1 MSARVSSQR
10 VWDVA
15 YREAVRCYARGDI
28 DDWTDDDTREVADRL
43 ASERARGSAI
53 VLPAPGRT
61 SVYIGKFLALD
72 LWDASRGRIVQYRF
86 PKSSAPPLIWSC
98 TRKALY
104 ALPGRSIPPPT
115 VSAYTFPAALKA
127 YRGWNQGK
135 YPKGASR
142 YYFPPVRMRRS
153 LPCVAVG
160 YWSDK
165 FSDDGTFT
173 EYIHHCERGVMGWV
187 GNGAF
192 FVRGGRLTLTPAGL
206 DH

>member
-1 MSARVSSQR
+1 MSARTDTSR
-10 VWDVA
+10 AWNTA

-28 DDWTDDDTREVADRL
+28 DDWTDDDTIEVADRL
-43 ASERARGSAI
+43 AKERPRGSAM

-61 SVYIGKFLALD
+61 AVYIGQFLALD
-72 LWDASRGRIVQYRF
+72 LWDPSKRRIIQYRY
-86 PKSSAPPLIWSC
+86 PKRSAPPLIWSC

-104 ALPGRSIPPPT
+104 ALPGRPIPKPT
-115 VSAYTFPAALKA
+115 VSAYTFPAALEA

-135 YPKGASR
+135 YPRGASR
-142 YYFPPVRMRRS
+142 YYFPPVRLGRP
-153 LPCVAVG
+153 LVAVAVG

-165 FSDDGTFT
+165 FGKDGEFR
-173 EYIHHCERGVMGWV
+173 EYIHHHERGVMGWV

-192 FVRGGRLTLTPAGL
+192 FVRGGKLTLTPEGL